1 MENKH
6 SLKRKRP
13 FVILLLGFLFLFVGN
28 GCKIFQK
35 HNHGT
40 GQLISTPPHGRLAP
54 GEIDDMSGRIN
65 ENKNAPKQDKKR
77 RRE

>member
-1 MENKH
+1 MENKQT
-6 SLKRKRP
+6 LMRKSH
-13 FVILLLGFLFLFVGN
+13 FVILLLGFLLLFVGT

-65 ENKNAPKQDKKR
+65 ESKNGSVKEKKHR
-77 RRE
+77 RQ